1 MNDLLPVDFMLR
13 NIELPSSR
21 LSKPDQSEDNFI
33 EIPGSA
39 TPNPI
44 RHRTYIMQ
52 GLFESLNRE
61 AHRLVLEGARPAD
74 VDNLVGISK
83 FNMGILA
90 SNDHYGIDVFFWER
104 IKNRKLQMNNP
115 NYFALGKELFILGRY
130 GKKSGRGFY
139 LYENSSKQP
148 DPELSL
154 IAAMLAHETNI
165 NYRPHIA
172 EQEIMERL
180 LITLI
185 IEGAKLTQELPGIS
199 FQDVDLVFSQE
210 FNLPLQHKT
219 PMQSA
224 TLLGSEFILDKID
237 HYQHTLGNHGKQW
250 FACPPLLKKLINSS
264 SATY

>member
-1 MNDLLPVDFMLR
+1 MTDLLPVDFMLR
-13 NIELPSSR
+13 DIELPSSK
-21 LSKPDQSEDNFI
+21 LSKPDQYEDKFI

-39 TPNPI
+39 TPHPV
-44 RHRTYIMQ
+44 RHRTDIMQ

-74 VDNLVGISK
+74 VDNVVQITK

-104 IKNRKLQMNNP
+104 IKNRKTQTNDP
-115 NYFALGKELFILGRY
+115 DYFALGKELFILGRY

-139 LYENSSKQP
+139 LYESSSKQP
-148 DPELSL
+148 CPELSL
-154 IAAMLAHETNI
+154 IAAIRAHKKNI

-172 EQEIMERL
+172 EQEILERL

-185 IEGAKLTQELPGIS
+185 IEGAKLTQELPDIT
-199 FQDVDLVFSQE
+199 FQDVDFVFSQE
-210 FNLPLQHKT
+210 FNFPLQYKT
-219 PMQSA
+219 PMRSA

-237 HYQHTLGNHGKQW
+237 HYQHTLGTHGKQW

-264 SATY
+264 SAIY

>member
-1 MNDLLPVDFMLR
+1 MNNLLPVDFMLR
-13 NIELPSSR
+13 DIKLPSSK
-21 LSKPDQSEDNFI
+21 LCKPGESEVKFI
-33 EIPGSA
+33 ETPGSA
-39 TPNPI
+39 TPHPL
-44 RHRTYIMQ
+44 RHRTDIMQ

-74 VDNLVGISK
+74 VDNLVQISK
-83 FNMGILA
+83 LNMGILA

-104 IKNRKLQMNNP
+104 IKNRKTQTNDLD
-115 NYFALGKELFILGRY
+115 YFALGKELFILGRY

-139 LYENSSKQP
+139 LYESSSKQP

-154 IAAMLAHETNI
+154 IAAILAHATNI
-165 NYRPHIA
+165 NSRPLIT
-172 EQEIMERL
+172 EQEILERL

-185 IEGAKLTQELPGIS
+185 IEGVKLTQEVPDVS

-219 PMQSA
+219 PMRSA

-237 HYQHTLGNHGKQW
+237 HYQHTLGNHGEQW

-264 SATY
+264 SAT